1 MLSTPLPQTTLSRL
15 LPHTMLSSNRLP
27 QTLLSPQRF
36 PQTMLSP
43 AKLLQTMLLPF
54 TTPIRLLPQTML
66 VAHNDELAQTM
77 FVAVIVGD
85 ALPQTMLSLPQT
97 IVVDHAAALL
107 KSTSPQ
113 TTFSPQT
120 TVRAHGQATPA
131 NTACD
136 GIELRSHHSPGRAD
150 VSIALA
156 SATAPWAL
164 SSPAPC
170 VTAS

>member
-27 QTLLSPQRF
+27 QTMLSPQRF

-66 VAHNDELAQTM
+66 
-77 FVAVIVGD
+77 VAVIVGD

-131 NTACD
+131 NTVCD

-156 SATAPWAL
+156 SA
-164 SSPAPC
+164 
-170 VTAS
+170 